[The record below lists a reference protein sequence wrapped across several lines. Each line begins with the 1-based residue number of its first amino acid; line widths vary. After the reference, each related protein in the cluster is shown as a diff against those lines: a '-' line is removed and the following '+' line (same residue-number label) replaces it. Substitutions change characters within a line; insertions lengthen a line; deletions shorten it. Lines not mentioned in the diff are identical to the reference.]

1 MSKPKFTFKNYLL
14 EIKKMWLLVAIIMI
28 AGAIVGTYSAFSKP
42 TKYAAAAKVSVFNAS
57 LNTGPVTSP
66 YSQISALLMSDE
78 LIKDKLESYTV
89 TEKQFGVF
97 EIAAVADDARKAVDT
112 ANAVA
117 DYTDDVIADTYDDA
131 QDYKVTVLS
140 RASEATPTV
149 TTKNRIISTAVFVAG
164 ALALA
169 LVIVFIRFDYIAEK

>member
-1 MSKPKFTFKNYLL
+1 
-14 EIKKMWLLVAIIMI
+14 
-28 AGAIVGTYSAFSKP
+28 
-42 TKYAAAAKVSVFNAS
+42 
-57 LNTGPVTSP
+57 
-66 YSQISALLMSDE
+66 MSDE

-149 TTKNRIISTAVFVAG
+149 TTKNRIISAAVFVAG